1 MEGQILVIA
10 TICLV
15 CIIIVVVC
23 LLLVRKKEKKK
34 FVSFAED
41 LEYNKNLI
49 TGTPVLLELSKI
61 EPLIKNEVMEQKY
74 NNWQERF
81 IYIKE
86 NKISKIDDL
95 LIDLDTY
102 IEQRDFKNCVI
113 KIAKAEMEIY
123 KARTSADHLLEEI
136 KEITSS
142 EEKYRSI
149 VIKLKAKYRKMN
161 KEYQNHKS
169 LYEEMQD
176 EIELQLENIEKNFLD
191 FEKVMEKNDY
201 NEVVHIVKALDAMI
215 DHMSIVIE
223 ETPDLLLM
231 IKELLPKRIK
241 EIKSIAEEMTK
252 ENYPLDYL
260 NLDYNIKEAKK
271 NINKIFDKIKILNL
285 EDGMFELKTILN
297 YFDSLFVDF
306 EKEKLSRKVYEETE
320 KDFHKKLERTN
331 KVVEEIYNQLDD
343 IKKMYDLNEKDIQ
356 IIHDVRKTLI
366 VINDDYKNI
375 VGKVGSSSSPYSI
388 LHKEIDDLTYRL
400 KMMEEDLDIALKS
413 LGNMHDDE
421 IRAREQLEEIEH
433 FLNESKTKMRSYK
446 LPVITDNYF
455 VELKEAN
462 EAIEEVIKELE
473 RKPIVIKTLNTRV
486 DTARDLVLKL
496 YNTTNEMI
504 KTAILAE
511 KSIIY
516 GNRYRPYYNEID
528 EGLDAALDYFYKGKY
543 KESLDTVLRTCSLV
557 DKNIYKKMFAVYD
570 K

>member
-15 CIIIVVVC
+15 CIVIVVVC

-320 KDFHKKLERTN
+320 KDFHKKLDRTN

-400 KMMEEDLDIALKS
+400 KMMEEDLDVALKS